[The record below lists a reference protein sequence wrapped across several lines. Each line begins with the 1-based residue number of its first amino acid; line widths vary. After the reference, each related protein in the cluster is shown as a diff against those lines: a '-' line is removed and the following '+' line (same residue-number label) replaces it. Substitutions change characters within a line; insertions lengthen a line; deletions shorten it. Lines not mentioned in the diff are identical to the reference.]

1 MTYTVFL
8 VIYALVVFAALFV
21 AIQWLKSKRRPKLPF
36 KPEREKLLRGP
47 GESLKRKI
55 ELMDENQ
62 IFLLVALM
70 ALPVLGGLG
79 VLAGLQQAQLG
90 NPGLRMGLALLS
102 ALAVLAAGAWYLAK
116 EAIRR
121 GNHYLGWFGERM
133 TAEELEPLRARGW
146 RVFHDVP
153 AATGKQEFNI
163 DHVVIGPGGVFS
175 IETKMRRKGGAR
187 PGRKDHEV
195 LYDGKALNWPWG
207 EDTYGLAQAERNATW
222 LRDWLSLMT
231 GERLEVTPILVF
243 PGWYVTPPNAVHR
256 VSVINPSHLEGFI
269 SHQTDVLNSTQI
281 ELLVRQLESR
291 CRDVEYY

>member
-8 VIYALVVFAALFV
+8 IIYALVVFGAVFV

-36 KPEREKLLRGP
+36 KPEGEKLLRGP

-70 ALPVLGGLG
+70 ILPVL
-79 VLAGLQQAQLG
+79 AG
-90 NPGLRMGLALLS
+90 S
-102 ALAVLAAGAWYLAK
+102 SVLAVLHQVQFNRPGASMVLALIAAVAVLGVGSWYLAK

-133 TAEELEPLRARGW
+133 TAAELDPLRERGW
-146 RVFHDVP
+146 RVFHDMP
-153 AATGKQEFNI
+153 AESGKQEFNI

-175 IETKMRRKGGAR
+175 IETKMRRQGGTR
-187 PGRKDHEV
+187 PGRKDHEL
-195 LYDGKALNWPWG
+195 LYDGKTLNWPWG
-207 EDTYGLAQAERNATW
+207 EDSYGLAQAERNSTW

-243 PGWYVTPPNAVHR
+243 PGWHVTPSDTAPR
-256 VSVINPSHLEGFI
+256 VNVINTRDLESFI
-269 SHQTDVLNSTQI
+269 GQRNEVLTPTQI
-281 ELLVRQLESR
+281 DLLSRQLESR
-291 CRDVEYY
+291 CRDVVY